1 LLAETMHRETAF
13 RIAPQSL
20 MRLGGASR
28 WRAEN
33 ALQICLANGSGN
45 RDLCASSNYSVRSR
59 DYYRRQWSVAHDDF
73 GSISALGVY
82 AQHVHVETETG
93 TIMVRFGSHPLASAL
108 LTDALH
114 QSASEALRSFFR

>member
-1 LLAETMHRETAF
+1 M
-13 RIAPQSL
+13 
-20 MRLGGASR
+20 
-28 WRAEN
+28 
-33 ALQICLANGSGN
+33 
-45 RDLCASSNYSVRSR
+45 
-59 DYYRRQWSVAHDDF
+59 AHDDF

-82 AQHVHVETETG
+82 AQHVHVHVETESG